1 MPKLK
6 LAILVVAIIL
16 LALVPPV
23 AHAIDEPFY
32 LSLFA
37 RIMVFAIAAVS
48 LDLILGYGGMI
59 SFGHAA

>member
-1 MPKLK
+1 MTKLK
-6 LAILVVAIIL
+6 LAILVIAIIL

-37 RIMVFAIAAVS
+37 RIMVFAIAAVW
-48 LDLILGYGGMI
+48 
-59 SFGHAA
+59 